1 MNLSDYN
8 QIPSP
13 AFVLDLKRFTRNL
26 DLLKEI
32 QEKANINIILALKGF
47 SLWHVFP
54 LIKKYLAGA
63 TASSFHEA
71 LLIFNEMGTKAHT
84 YSPNCSI

>member
-13 AFVLDLKRFTRNL
+13 AFVLDLKRFARNL

-54 LIKKYLAGA
+54 IIKKYLASNT
-63 TASSFHEA
+63 TAVVVM
-71 LLIFNEMGTKAHT
+71 NE
-84 YSPNCSI
+84 

>member
-26 DLLKEI
+26 DLLREI
-32 QEKANINIILALKGF
+32 QEKADINIILAMGRKVLRYPECHAPK
-47 SLWHVFP
+47 WW
-54 LIKKYLAGA
+54 
-63 TASSFHEA
+63 
-71 LLIFNEMGTKAHT
+71 NEMDSGFAKDQEL
-84 YSPNCSI
+84 